1 MEAGIMKFGVL
12 TGIKKAE
19 VHEGEIC
26 EVKQPDEVLVNNKSC
41 NICTTDYQ
49 QWLGVRPQQ
58 SFPMAFGHENC
69 GVVVDVGSE
78 VKNVKVGD
86 HVGFGIIGCGVCE
99 NCRKGKNVNLCKYR
113 VSPSKIMDK
122 YGYYGGRGAA
132 QYKVA
137 KSREVFKLANDLPCE
152 EGGFLE
158 PLATVLQGIEKLQLT
173 VGEKVLVIGA
183 GTMGLLNAQIARL
196 YGANVIISDIM
207 DKKINTARLLGFE
220 KVLNASENDYME
232 NVKNISG
239 EEKGPD
245 AIIIAVGALRAYE
258 QAFKL
263 APKGCKFLVFAAG
276 YPSPKWD
283 LDPNSVHYNLWDIIG
298 TFGARVKDFQV
309 ASELLSNR
317 QINVGPLVEAK
328 FKLEDIQEAF
338 EKAAI
343 LGSYRAS
350 LIISE

>member
-1 MEAGIMKFGVL
+1 MKFGVL

-19 VHEGEIC
+19 VHEGEIP
-26 EVKQPDEVLVNNKSC
+26 EITQPDEVLVKNRTC

-49 QWLGVRPQQ
+49 QWLGLRPQQ
-58 SFPMAFGHENC
+58 AFPMAFGHENS

-137 KSREVFKLANDLPCE
+137 KSEEIFKLADDLPFE
-152 EGGFLE
+152 DGGFIE
-158 PLATVLQGIEKLQLT
+158 PLATVLQGIARLRPA
-173 VGEKVLVIGA
+173 VGDKVLVVGA
-183 GTMGLLNAQIARL
+183 GTMGLLNAQVARL
-196 YGANVIISDIM
+196 YGADVVISDTI
-207 DKKINTARLLGFE
+207 DKKMDTARSLGFE
-220 KVLNASENDYME
+220 KVLNALEDDYME
-232 NVKNISG
+232 NVKRTSA

-245 AIIIAVGALRAYE
+245 AIIVAVGASKAYE
-258 QAFKL
+258 QAFKM
-263 APKGCKFLVFAAG
+263 APKACKFLIFAAG
-276 YPSPKWD
+276 YPAPTWD
-283 LDPNSVHYNLWDIIG
+283 VDPNSVHYNLWDIIG

-309 ASELLSNR
+309 ASELLSSR
-317 QINVGPLVEAK
+317 QIKVGPLVEAK
-328 FKLEDIQEAF
+328 FKLEDIQGAF
-338 EKAAI
+338 EKAAT

-350 LIISE
+350 LIVSE